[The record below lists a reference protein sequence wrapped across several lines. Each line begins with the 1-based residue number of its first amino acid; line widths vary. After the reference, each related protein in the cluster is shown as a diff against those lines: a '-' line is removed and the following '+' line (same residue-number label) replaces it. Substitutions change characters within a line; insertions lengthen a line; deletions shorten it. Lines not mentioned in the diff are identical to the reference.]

1 MAWKKSPPGL
11 VSAFD
16 TLVAPYPKAERRSMF
31 GYPAVFVNG
40 NMVVGLHE
48 DRLVLRL
55 DDETAAETKRRGAR
69 DFEAM
74 PGRTMK
80 GWVAVPQ
87 ALVVERGPVPGWIER
102 AFHHVAAMPPKQQK
116 VRAAKTTT
124 RMGRRR

>member
-55 DDETAAETKRRGAR
+55 DDETAAEAKRRGAG
-69 DFEAM
+69 DFQPMA
-74 PGRTMK
+74 GRTMK

-87 ALVVERGPVPGWIER
+87 ALVAGRGPVPGWIER
-102 AFHHVAAMPPKQQK
+102 AFRHVAEM
-116 VRAAKTTT
+116 RAAKTTT